1 MRKHRRW
8 LTIPVASGLVA
19 LIGIGLRGGRADDSK
34 RPTAADVIT
43 LWTPRRDGVKD
54 FHQFGASP
62 KESPG
67 VAACTFRVVG
77 PSFEELWNHY
87 ADLCGIGERYEA
99 RRFLTSGSTGA
110 KGSYVVTERW
120 SSDGG
125 VARGL
130 SVFLLRTDRY
140 TVTAT
145 IQPDLDGK
153 AVRGSIAAVI
163 P

>member
-8 LTIPVASGLVA
+8 LTIPVASGHVA

-34 RPTAADVIT
+34 RLTAADVIT
-43 LWTPRRDGVKD
+43 LWTPNRDGVKD

-87 ADLCGIGERYEA
+87 ADLCGIAQRYEPK
-99 RRFLTSGSTGA
+99 RFLTSSKAGT
-110 KGSYVVTERW
+110 KGSYIVSDRA
-120 SSDGG
+120 SSDVKGG
-125 VARGL
+125 RSL
-130 SVFLLRTDRY
+130 SVFLLRTDAY

-145 IQPDLDGK
+145 IQPDPAAN
-153 AVRGSIAAVI
+153 AVLGSIVAAT

>member
-1 MRKHRRW
+1 MRQHRRW

-19 LIGIGLRGGRADDSK
+19 LIGIGLRGGRADDST
-34 RPTAADVIT
+34 RLTAADVIT
-43 LWTPRRDGVKD
+43 LWIPNRDGVKD

-87 ADLCGIGERYEA
+87 ADLCGIGDRYEA
-99 RRFLTSGSTGA
+99 RRLLTSESTGA

-125 VARGL
+125 VAQGL
-130 SVFLLRTDRY
+130 SVFLLRTDDY
-140 TVTAT
+140 MVTAT

-153 AVRGSIAAVI
+153 TVRASIAAVI